1 MKKIISLFMSILM
14 LMLCVFQINVLADE
28 NAPMII
34 VESVSDSPGA
44 TVDVAIK
51 VKNNPGILGATLTFT
66 YDKELTLVDATA
78 GDAFSVLTMTKP
90 GKYTSPCK
98 FTWDGQ
104 ELSTDDIK
112 DGTILNLKFGIGD
125 SAENGNEYKIK
136 VSYDDG
142 DIVGGGLEPID
153 VNIENGV
160 VTAIDYMPGDLNG
173 DRKVNPT
180 DIIMLRRFIAGGY
193 DQTINEMAADVNN
206 DGKKNP
212 TDVILIRRY
221 IAGGYNVEL
230 LPSTTTKQQCDHELE
245 ATAYKAPTCT
255 EQGNIAF
262 WHCLICDK
270 YYNDAN
276 ATMEIDTNSISIAAA
291 GHTVVVDEAVQP
303 TYDSKGLTEGKHCS
317 VCGEVIVKQEEIPM
331 LSKDQYSITYYI
343 DHNDAYL
350 KSLNIQ
356 NPNPLVYSTE
366 DGLMLQDI
374 IVDGYKFKGWY
385 TSQTGGTKVT
395 QIKAG
400 ETGNKTLYAQWEKVE
415 YTITFASEMVPV
427 NDMKYTVGEEKS
439 LPKLTL
445 DKYSFVGWSDKEN
458 HKLWDSIP
466 AGTTGN
472 ITLYANWSSN
482 RNKAVAKSKLDD
494 PLIFEDT
501 DKGIMLFTYELGE
514 IRNVPLYE
522 TLNLQCV
529 NGVITTNSVS
539 SQTHIEQGNAKNVA
553 QTISKATT
561 NSASWTLSSEWN
573 KTTEV
578 SESYLEKTGQTR
590 EEAETK
596 AKSQNNTYNCS
607 STTGGSSSNVNT
619 SSGSF
624 RFSEN
629 ESQKDYSR
637 VDTQKEYEL
646 TTNDKLNT
654 ELSAEIKGGY
664 GPVSAK
670 VNGKLATETS
680 VNQNYGQAMQTTNV
694 GTKDWSNGLDVSNS
708 YSNSSTDS
716 KSWNSSSG
724 YSRSNQVS
732 TTNTVSNILSKEIAT
747 EKSQGQSYSE
757 GGSRHDSQEFAST
770 DSKSDEYST
779 TVTYHTAEIE
789 TKMRSYEST
798 GQTVGNYRIVQAGT
812 MHVYGVVGY
821 DIAQKSYFVYTY
833 NVLDDEVKEYIDY
846 SRDGSFED
854 YETSIIPF
862 EIPYFV
868 NEYVNNKIT
877 KTDGLVFDPDTGMIM
892 DYAPTGDKADNIVV
906 IPSYISVNNNDGT
919 YKSVKV
925 TGIAPGLFKNNKDIV
940 AVQLG
945 KFINEIPESTFEG
958 CSSLQYVL
966 SPGVTK
972 IGKNAFKGCSSLE
985 EFTLPDDIEEL
996 GENAFENS
1004 PKITAT
1010 ASNVEIAQAVASSG
1024 ANKITL
1030 DISEIPEEESKDLSF
1045 EIGNIDTFELI
1056 GKDKE
1061 YKGLSVKSDAV
1072 NTIINGVNFTKNTKI
1087 PMELSS
1093 ENVTLDRVTVDC
1105 SGYALVLKADNTNIS
1120 LNRSVNLISTG
1131 ENAVISKNVTLAPLS
1146 SDIVGKLNL
1155 TGNMLVCGNVD
1166 GEKYLTFNSGEIKY
1180 ISDEEYNNY
1189 LTSHRIIFNANGG
1202 TVSETSKM
1210 FALNTEI
1217 GELPVP
1223 SRDYYTFAGWYT
1235 DADGGDK
1242 VTAETVMTSPTDF
1255 TLYAHWIENDV
1266 SAWTL
1271 ASAVP
1276 EDAQIVNR
1284 KWTYKQTSY
1293 TTSSSSSLSGWT
1305 KYDTQ
1310 WKWSSYGNW
1319 SGWSNGSVGSSDSR
1333 QVETRTIYKYHY
1345 YQCYN
1350 CYDHHP
1356 YCVNRCD
1363 TCGKVGTVLANSY
1376 GERWEP
1382 INPYSTDHG
1391 TWGGNR
1397 MWTYFGEHWYANLY
1411 FWDSSNVESATQ
1423 WRYRDR
1429 SKIYTYYYKKTE
1441 SKEASTEPSGDNIT
1455 NVQEYVQYRLKD
1467 TNNSDVKKYKYYYY
1481 QCSNCYDH
1489 HPYCVNKCETCG
1501 KTGTVKEDSYVERWE
1516 SVDPYD
1522 TDHGSWGENYMW
1534 TYFGEHWYGNLYFWD
1549 SSNIVST
1556 TL

>member
-1 MKKIISLFMSILM
+1 MNM
-14 LMLCVFQINVLADE
+14 
-28 NAPMII
+28 
-34 VESVSDSPGA
+34 
-44 TVDVAIK
+44 
-51 VKNNPGILGATLTFT
+51 
-66 YDKELTLVDATA
+66 
-78 GDAFSVLTMTKP
+78 
-90 GKYTSPCK
+90 
-98 FTWDGQ
+98 
-104 ELSTDDIK
+104 
-112 DGTILNLKFGIGD
+112 
-125 SAENGNEYKIK
+125 
-136 VSYDDG
+136 
-142 DIVGGGLEPID
+142 
-153 VNIENGV
+153 
-160 VTAIDYMPGDLNG
+160 
-173 DRKVNPT
+173 
-180 DIIMLRRFIAGGY
+180 
-193 DQTINEMAADVNN
+193 
-206 DGKKNP
+206 
-212 TDVILIRRY
+212 
-221 IAGGYNVEL
+221 
-230 LPSTTTKQQCDHELE
+230 
-245 ATAYKAPTCT
+245 
-255 EQGNIAF
+255 
-262 WHCLICDK
+262 
-270 YYNDAN
+270 
-276 ATMEIDTNSISIAAA
+276 
-291 GHTVVVDEAVQP
+291 
-303 TYDSKGLTEGKHCS
+303 
-317 VCGEVIVKQEEIPM
+317 
-331 LSKDQYSITYYI
+331 
-343 DHNDAYL
+343 
-350 KSLNIQ
+350 
-356 NPNPLVYSTE
+356 
-366 DGLMLQDI
+366 
-374 IVDGYKFKGWY
+374 
-385 TSQTGGTKVT
+385 
-395 QIKAG
+395 
-400 ETGNKTLYAQWEKVE
+400 
-415 YTITFASEMVPV
+415 
-427 NDMKYTVGEEKS
+427 
-439 LPKLTL
+439 
-445 DKYSFVGWSDKEN
+445 
-458 HKLWDSIP
+458 
-466 AGTTGN
+466 
-472 ITLYANWSSN
+472 
-482 RNKAVAKSKLDD
+482 
-494 PLIFEDT
+494 
-501 DKGIMLFTYELGE
+501 
-514 IRNVPLYE
+514 
-522 TLNLQCV
+522 
-529 NGVITTNSVS
+529 
-539 SQTHIEQGNAKNVA
+539 
-553 QTISKATT
+553 
-561 NSASWTLSSEWN
+561 
-573 KTTEV
+573 
-578 SESYLEKTGQTR
+578 
-590 EEAETK
+590 
-596 AKSQNNTYNCS
+596 
-607 STTGGSSSNVNT
+607 
-619 SSGSF
+619 
-624 RFSEN
+624 
-629 ESQKDYSR
+629 
-637 VDTQKEYEL
+637 
-646 TTNDKLNT
+646 
-654 ELSAEIKGGY
+654 
-664 GPVSAK
+664 
-670 VNGKLATETS
+670 
-680 VNQNYGQAMQTTNV
+680 
-694 GTKDWSNGLDVSNS
+694 
-708 YSNSSTDS
+708 
-716 KSWNSSSG
+716 
-724 YSRSNQVS
+724 
-732 TTNTVSNILSKEIAT
+732 
-747 EKSQGQSYSE
+747 
-757 GGSRHDSQEFAST
+757 
-770 DSKSDEYST
+770 
-779 TVTYHTAEIE
+779 
-789 TKMRSYEST
+789 
-798 GQTVGNYRIVQAGT
+798 
-812 MHVYGVVGY
+812 
-821 DIAQKSYFVYTY
+821 
-833 NVLDDEVKEYIDY
+833 
-846 SRDGSFED
+846 
-854 YETSIIPF
+854 
-862 EIPYFV
+862 
-868 NEYVNNKIT
+868 
-877 KTDGLVFDPDTGMIM
+877 
-892 DYAPTGDKADNIVV
+892 
-906 IPSYISVNNNDGT
+906 
-919 YKSVKV
+919 
-925 TGIAPGLFKNNKDIV
+925 
-940 AVQLG
+940 
-945 KFINEIPESTFEG
+945 
-958 CSSLQYVL
+958 
-966 SPGVTK
+966 
-972 IGKNAFKGCSSLE
+972 
-985 EFTLPDDIEEL
+985 
-996 GENAFENS
+996 

-1223 SRDYYTFAGWYT
+1223 SRDYYTFDGWYT

-1397 MWTYFGEHWYANLY
+1397 MWTYFGEHGYANLY

-1429 SKIYTYYYKKTE
+1429 SKVYTYYYKKTE

>member
-44 TVDVAIK
+44 TVDVAVK

-104 ELSTDDIK
+104 ELSADDIK

-230 LPSTTTKQQCDHELE
+230 LPSTTTKQQCNHELE

-331 LSKDQYSITYYI
+331 LSKNQYSITYYV
-343 DHNDAYL
+343 DNNDEYL
-350 KSLNIQ
+350 KTLNIE
-356 NPNPLVYSTE
+356 NPNSSVYSKQ
-366 DGLMLQDI
+366 DGLVLQDL
-374 IVDGYKFKGWY
+374 IVDGYNFNGWY
-385 TSQTGGTKVT
+385 TAQTGGDLVT
-395 QIKAG
+395 EISPG
-400 ETGNKTLYAQWEKVE
+400 ETGNKRLYAHWEKVQ
-415 YTITFASEMVPV
+415 YIITFDS
-427 NDMKYTVGEEKS
+427 
-439 LPKLTL
+439 TL
-445 DKYSFVGWSDKEN
+445 CPR
-458 HKLWDSIP
+458 DSIKRTIDEKISIYDLDMP
-466 AGTTGN
+466 QYKFMGWTDDTGNVITTIEPGIKN
-472 ITLYANWSSN
+472 ITLHANWISY
-482 RNKAVAKSKLDD
+482 RNQPVVNNYNEKGPIIIDD
-494 PLIFEDT
+494 EENNQY
-501 DKGIMLFTYELGE
+501 LFVFDIGK
-514 IRNVPLYE
+514 IINVPLYTIKDFGNTTSGISVE
-522 TLNLQCV
+522 ESDSKTESISESTAKT
-529 NGVITTNSVS
+529 ITNTIANS
-539 SQTHIEQGNAKNVA
+539 
-553 QTISKATT
+553 TT
-561 NSASWTLSSEWN
+561 NSATWVLSKDWN
-573 KTTEV
+573 SLVTNTQDFSKTELEENKIAISDGYAYTNSRTDDTGTVTNTGTIKDTGTIKRDNTTTKDLSTSNAGGSFGMEAGLNISPVEVKIQGEGHAALKQEDGTIKDEGTTTNDLEKQNNLTQTNNLISKTNSNTKSHDETTTNTISKSITENWGYSISKSNGG
-578 SESYLEKTGQTR
+578 SESTS
-590 EEAETK
+590 ETTDNTQ
-596 AKSQNNTYNCS
+596 SNSNTYE
-607 STTGGSSSNVNT
+607 TT
-619 SSGSF
+619 
-624 RFSEN
+624 FS
-629 ESQKDYSR
+629 YT
-637 VDTQKEYEL
+637 TQKE
-646 TTNDKLNT
+646 
-654 ELSAEIKGGY
+654 
-664 GPVSAK
+664 
-670 VNGKLATETS
+670 
-680 VNQNYGQAMQTTNV
+680 TTNV
-694 GTKDWSNGLDVSNS
+694 K
-708 YSNSSTDS
+708 
-716 KSWNSSSG
+716 K
-724 YSRSNQVS
+724 
-732 TTNTVSNILSKEIAT
+732 
-747 EKSQGQSYSE
+747 
-757 GGSRHDSQEFAST
+757 
-770 DSKSDEYST
+770 YST
-779 TVTYHTAEIE
+779 SQCAPGWHRLVC
-789 TKMRSYEST
+789 
-798 GQTVGNYRIVQAGT
+798 AGT
-812 MHVYGVVGY
+812 VHVFAVVGY
-821 DIAQKSYFVYTY
+821 DIATKSYYYYTY
-833 NVLDDEVKEYIDY
+833 SALDDNTYEFYDYCKSNGEYD
-846 SRDGSFED
+846 D
-854 YETSIIPF
+854 YETGVLPF
-862 EIPYFV
+862 EVPISV
-868 NEYVNNKIT
+868 HEYVSKRVYCSY
-877 KTDGLVFDPDTGMIM
+877 GLTIDADTGMVLAYNGESKYV
-892 DYAPTGDKADNIVV
+892 D
-906 IPSYISVNNNDGT
+906 IPNYLSVDNNDGT
-919 YKSVKV
+919 YTAIKII
-925 TGIAPGLFKNNKDIV
+925 GIAPGVFKDNFKIK
-940 AVQLG
+940 AVRLSDY
-945 KFINEIPESTFEG
+945 ITEIPDNTFKGCTSLEYIKYNKLNKIGNSAFEG
-958 CSSLQYVL
+958 CVSLKKFNISSEI
-966 SPGVTK
+966 K
-972 IGKNAFKGCSSLE
+972 
-985 EFTLPDDIEEL
+985 EL
-996 GENAFENS
+996 GINS
-1004 PKITAT
+1004 FMNMPKITAT

-1045 EIGNIDTFELI
+1045 EIGDIDTFELI

-1061 YKGLSVKSDAV
+1061 YKGLSVKSDSL
-1072 NTIINGVNFTKNTKI
+1072 NTIINGVNFTQNTKI

-1131 ENAVISKNVTLAPLS
+1131 ENAVISKSVTLAPLS

-1155 TGNMLVCGNVD
+1155 TGNMLVRGKVD
-1166 GEKYLTFNSGEIKY
+1166 GEKYLSFNSGEIKY

-1189 LTSHRIIFNANGG
+1189 LTSHRIIFNASGG

-1223 SRDYYTFAGWYT
+1223 SRDYYTFDGWYT

-1242 VTAETVMTSPTDF
+1242 VTAKTVVTSPTDF

-1271 ASAVP
+1271 ASEVP

-1293 TTSSSSSLSGWT
+1293 TTSGASSLSGWT

-1310 WKWSSYGNW
+1310 WRWSDYGNW
-1319 SGWSNGSVGSSDSR
+1319 SSWSNNSVGSSDSR

-1345 YQCYN
+1345 YQCN
-1350 CYDHHP
+1350 SCFDHHP

-1363 TCGKVGTVLANSY
+1363 TCGKVGTVLASSY

-1382 INPYSTDHG
+1382 VNPYSTDYG
-1391 TWGGNR
+1391 NWGRNH
-1397 MWTYFGEHWYANLY
+1397 MWTYFGDHWWANLY
-1411 FWDSSNVESATQ
+1411 FWDSSNIESATQ

-1429 SKIYTYYYKKTE
+1429 SKVYTYYYKKTE

-1455 NVQEYVQYRLKD
+1455 NVQEYVQYRSKD
-1467 TNNSDVKKYKYYYY
+1467 TNSSEVKKYKYYYY

-1489 HPYCVNKCETCG
+1489 HPYCVDKCETCG

-1534 TYFGEHWYGNLYFWD
+1534 TYFGEHWYANLYFWD

>member
-1 MKKIISLFMSILM
+1 
-14 LMLCVFQINVLADE
+14 
-28 NAPMII
+28 
-34 VESVSDSPGA
+34 
-44 TVDVAIK
+44 
-51 VKNNPGILGATLTFT
+51 
-66 YDKELTLVDATA
+66 
-78 GDAFSVLTMTKP
+78 
-90 GKYTSPCK
+90 
-98 FTWDGQ
+98 
-104 ELSTDDIK
+104 
-112 DGTILNLKFGIGD
+112 
-125 SAENGNEYKIK
+125 
-136 VSYDDG
+136 
-142 DIVGGGLEPID
+142 
-153 VNIENGV
+153 
-160 VTAIDYMPGDLNG
+160 
-173 DRKVNPT
+173 
-180 DIIMLRRFIAGGY
+180 
-193 DQTINEMAADVNN
+193 
-206 DGKKNP
+206 
-212 TDVILIRRY
+212 
-221 IAGGYNVEL
+221 
-230 LPSTTTKQQCDHELE
+230 
-245 ATAYKAPTCT
+245 
-255 EQGNIAF
+255 
-262 WHCLICDK
+262 
-270 YYNDAN
+270 
-276 ATMEIDTNSISIAAA
+276 
-291 GHTVVVDEAVQP
+291 
-303 TYDSKGLTEGKHCS
+303 
-317 VCGEVIVKQEEIPM
+317 
-331 LSKDQYSITYYI
+331 
-343 DHNDAYL
+343 
-350 KSLNIQ
+350 
-356 NPNPLVYSTE
+356 
-366 DGLMLQDI
+366 
-374 IVDGYKFKGWY
+374 
-385 TSQTGGTKVT
+385 
-395 QIKAG
+395 
-400 ETGNKTLYAQWEKVE
+400 
-415 YTITFASEMVPV
+415 
-427 NDMKYTVGEEKS
+427 
-439 LPKLTL
+439 
-445 DKYSFVGWSDKEN
+445 
-458 HKLWDSIP
+458 
-466 AGTTGN
+466 
-472 ITLYANWSSN
+472 
-482 RNKAVAKSKLDD
+482 
-494 PLIFEDT
+494 
-501 DKGIMLFTYELGE
+501 
-514 IRNVPLYE
+514 
-522 TLNLQCV
+522 
-529 NGVITTNSVS
+529 
-539 SQTHIEQGNAKNVA
+539 
-553 QTISKATT
+553 
-561 NSASWTLSSEWN
+561 
-573 KTTEV
+573 
-578 SESYLEKTGQTR
+578 
-590 EEAETK
+590 
-596 AKSQNNTYNCS
+596 
-607 STTGGSSSNVNT
+607 
-619 SSGSF
+619 
-624 RFSEN
+624 
-629 ESQKDYSR
+629 
-637 VDTQKEYEL
+637 
-646 TTNDKLNT
+646 
-654 ELSAEIKGGY
+654 
-664 GPVSAK
+664 
-670 VNGKLATETS
+670 
-680 VNQNYGQAMQTTNV
+680 
-694 GTKDWSNGLDVSNS
+694 
-708 YSNSSTDS
+708 
-716 KSWNSSSG
+716 
-724 YSRSNQVS
+724 
-732 TTNTVSNILSKEIAT
+732 
-747 EKSQGQSYSE
+747 
-757 GGSRHDSQEFAST
+757 
-770 DSKSDEYST
+770 
-779 TVTYHTAEIE
+779 
-789 TKMRSYEST
+789 MRSYEST

-892 DYAPTGDKADNIVV
+892 DYTPTGDKADNIVV

-972 IGKNAFKGCSSLE
+972 IGKDAFKGCSSLE
-985 EFTLPDDIEEL
+985 EFTLPDDIEKL

-1030 DISEIPEEESKDLSF
+1030 DISQIPEEESKDLSF

-1061 YKGLSVKSDAV
+1061 YKGLSVKADAV

-1131 ENAVISKNVTLAPLS
+1131 ENAVISKSVTLAPLS

-1155 TGNMLVCGNVD
+1155 TGNMLVCGKVD
-1166 GEKYLTFNSGEIKY
+1166 GEKYLSFNSGEIKY

-1189 LTSHRIIFNANGG
+1189 LTSHKIIFNANGG

-1223 SRDYYTFAGWYT
+1223 SRDYYTFDGWYT

-1276 EDAQIVNR
+1276 EDAQIVNK

-1391 TWGGNR
+1391 TCGGNR

-1441 SKEASTEPSGDNIT
+1441 SKEASTYPSGDNIT
-1455 NVQEYVQYRLKD
+1455 NVQEYVQYRSKD
-1467 TNNSDVKKYKYYYY
+1467 TNSSDVKK
-1481 QCSNCYDH
+1481 
-1489 HPYCVNKCETCG
+1489 
-1501 KTGTVKEDSYVERWE
+1501 
-1516 SVDPYD
+1516 
-1522 TDHGSWGENYMW
+1522 
-1534 TYFGEHWYGNLYFWD
+1534 
-1549 SSNIVST
+1549 
-1556 TL
+1556 